1 MRVVHISDTH
11 TMHRYFKVPSC
22 DLLIHS
28 GDIGN
33 FTNINDL
40 TDFLVWFEQQDA
52 ECKIFIAG
60 NHDLVLDKNEAKKA
74 KGDGNIYGYLRMT
87 EQYQQALEL
96 IQNYKVKYLN
106 NTEYVYRGV
115 KIWGSPYS
123 PAFGKWAFNAKRG
136 AEIQKIWA
144 RIPND
149 VDILVTHTPVY
160 GILDDVKEYARQEED
175 AHVGCKDL
183 LDVIKKRLKNLKLH
197 CSGHI
202 HDNFGVQLIPV
213 TNTRRVYF
221 SNGAMIT
228 NKGDIIAESPFLMNL
243 YE

>member
-1 MRVVHISDTH
+1 MKICHISDTH
-11 TMHRYFKVPSC
+11 TLHNEWTIPEC

-33 FTNINDL
+33 HTDIHDL
-40 TDFLVWFEQQDA
+40 NKFLIWFEQQPA

-74 KGDGNIYGYLRMT
+74 KNHNNVYGYLRMT
-87 EQYQQALEL
+87 EQYEQALQL
-96 IQNYKVKYLN
+96 IQKYNIKYLN
-106 NTEYVYRGV
+106 NTDYIFRGK

-123 PAFGKWAFNAKRG
+123 PSFGNWAFNADRG
-136 AEIQKIWA
+136 IQIQKIWA
-144 RIPND
+144 KIPND

-160 GILDDVKEYARQEED
+160 GILDDVKEYARQGED
-175 AHVGCKDL
+175 VHVGCKDL
-183 LDVIKKRLKNLKLH
+183 LAVIQKRLKQLKLH

-221 SNGAMIT
+221 SNGAMVT
-228 NKGDIIAESPFLMNL
+228 NRGDIIADSPFLMNL